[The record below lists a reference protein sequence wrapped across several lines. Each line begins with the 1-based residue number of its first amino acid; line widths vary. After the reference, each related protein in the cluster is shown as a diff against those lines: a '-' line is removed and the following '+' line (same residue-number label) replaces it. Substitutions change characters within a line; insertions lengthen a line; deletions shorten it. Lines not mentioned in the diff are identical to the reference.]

1 MNQND
6 FDKTYQRIQQ
16 TINDAADNL
25 QRIIDNPLWKSIYG
39 NQPNPIKKNESGNTD
54 PAARSAGS
62 TSPQTPSGSGTASG
76 GSGSSTQQKTRPR
89 LFGNTTG
96 KKAGGFISLFSGLF
110 LTLVG
115 SIRTIT
121 SLVSFA
127 SANMSAFAFS
137 FAFAWA
143 LVLLS
148 AGLFLTFNGGSILT
162 RVKRFRLYVE
172 ALGKKSYIDLDDLSE
187 KTGKSKRALKKDLKK
202 MIKQHYFLEGHLDEE
217 EENLIITNET
227 FEDYLKLQEQMK
239 LQQEEAEKLSEDGFD
254 EEGRAIISQ
263 GEFYLK
269 KIKEANDNL
278 PGEVISA
285 KLYELENVINRILE
299 EVRKQPGSA
308 GELRKLMN
316 YYLPTTWKLLDA
328 YQEVES
334 QPVKTQ
340 QMVETQHEIEET
352 LDTIN
357 DAFKRLLDQ
366 LFMKKAWDISTDI
379 SALNSMLVQEGLKD
393 SDYALKQ

>member
-1 MNQND
+1 M
-6 FDKTYQRIQQ
+6 TH
-16 TINDAADNL
+16 L
-25 QRIIDNPLWKSIYG
+25 QRIIDNPLWSSIYG

-54 PAARSAGS
+54 PAARSVGS
-62 TSPQTPSGSGTASG
+62 TSPQTPSGSGNVSG
-76 GSGSSTQQKTRPR
+76 GSGKPAQQKPRPR
-89 LFGNTTG
+89 LFENTTG
-96 KKAGGFISLFSGLF
+96 KKVGGFISLFSGLF
-110 LTLVG
+110 LTIVGAIRTVG
-115 SIRTIT
+115 SIVQLAT
-121 SLVSFA
+121 S
-127 SANMSAFAFS
+127 NMTVFTFS

-143 LVLLS
+143 TILLG
-148 AGLFLTFNGGSILT
+148 AGLFLTFNGGNILS
-162 RVKRFRLYVE
+162 RIKRFRAYVA

-187 KTGKSKRALKKDLKK
+187 KTGKSKRALKKDLKD
-202 MIKQHYFLEGHLDEE
+202 MIKRQYFLQGHLDEE
-217 EENLIITNET
+217 EENLIVSNET
-227 FEDYLKLQEQMK
+227 FQEYLKLQEQMK
-239 LQQEEAEKLSEDGFD
+239 QKEAEAEKLAEDGFD
-254 EEGRAIISQ
+254 EEGREIVRQ
-263 GEFYLK
+263 GEYYLN

-299 EVRKQPGSA
+299 EVRKQPESA

-328 YQEVES
+328 YQEVEN

-340 QMVETQHEIEET
+340 QMIETEKEIEET

-393 SDYALKQ
+393 GEYALKQ

>member
-6 FDKTYQRIQQ
+6 FDRTYERIQQ

-25 QRIIDNPLWKSIYG
+25 QRIIDNPLWSSIYG
-39 NQPNPIKKNESGNTD
+39 NQPNPIKKNASGSANV
-54 PAARSAGS
+54 AAREGADQDGQRSTGS
-62 TSPQTPSGSGTASG
+62 TGSSG
-76 GSGSSTQQKTRPR
+76 GQNTAPKPRPR
-89 LFGNTTG
+89 LFESMTR
-96 KKAGGFISLFSGLF
+96 KKAGGIIALISGLF

-115 SIRTIT
+115 SIRVVAAIVALAT
-121 SLVSFA
+121 A
-127 SANMSAFAFS
+127 SMSAFAFS

-143 LVLLS
+143 ILLLA
-148 AGLFLTFNGGSILT
+148 AGLFLAFNGGNLLSRI
-162 RVKRFRLYVE
+162 KRFRRYVE

-187 KTGKSKRALKKDLKK
+187 KTGKSKRALKKDLKD
-202 MIKQHYFLEGHLDEE
+202 MIKRQYFLQGHLDEE
-217 EENLIITNET
+217 EENLIVSNET
-227 FEDYLKLQEQMK
+227 YQDYLKLQEQMK
-239 LQQEEAEKLSEDGFD
+239 LEQQEADQLSKDGFD

-263 GEFYLK
+263 GEFYLN

-299 EVRKQPGSA
+299 EVRKQPESA

-328 YQEVES
+328 YQEVEN

-340 QMVETQHEIEET
+340 QMIETQKEIEDT

-393 SDYALKQ
+393 GEYALKQ